1 MTGLLL
7 SGSPLKDM
15 ATHII
20 QDQEARL
27 RAGQL
32 LGNLYGQP
40 TLEGQR
46 QPSQIVLQ
54 EAQTEAARVAAD
66 REFQSRLRREEA
78 EHAKQLQLQQ
88 MESQMAL
95 LDRLRGRQPPGAQGD
110 PTQTPAPNTVLEW
123 TPPAPTAPPAAT
135 ATPTPVVPPTPPIP
149 FDNRNPRTGVVQGRF
164 SHPYPYEQRSRANTG
179 EHYIGQDGRSI
190 YRRSGSGRTGD
201 VYVGQVQPSAL
212 SPLP

>member
-46 QPSQIVLQ
+46 QPSQIALQ
-54 EAQTEAARVAAD
+54 EAQTEQARVAAD

-78 EHAKQLQLQQ
+78 EHQKQLALQQ
-88 MESQMAL
+88 TENYLNMAR
-95 LDRLRGRQPPGAQGD
+95 RLKGEREPAAQGN
-110 PTQTPAPNTVLEW
+110 QAPAPNTAFDW
-123 TPPAPTAPPAAT
+123 RHPPLLSPT
-135 ATPTPVVPPTPPIP
+135 ATPSPDVPAAPAPPPTPPIP
-149 FDNRNPRTGVVQGRF
+149 FDNRNPRTGVVLGRF
-164 SHPYPYEQRSRANTG
+164 SHPYPYDQRSRANTS
-179 EHYIGQDGRSI
+179 EHYIGQDGRSV

-201 VYVGQVQPSAL
+201 VYVGQVQQ
-212 SPLP
+212 